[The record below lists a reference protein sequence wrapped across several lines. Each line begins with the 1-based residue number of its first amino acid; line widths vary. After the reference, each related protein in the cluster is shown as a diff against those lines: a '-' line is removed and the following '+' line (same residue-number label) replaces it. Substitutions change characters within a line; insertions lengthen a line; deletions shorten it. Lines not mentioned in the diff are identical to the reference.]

1 MKFKVGDTV
10 IVNTGKDKGK
20 SGTVSRIF
28 KKRDLILVEGLNK
41 KIKHV
46 KGREGKVGERV
57 EFFAPLPVSNL
68 SIQDPKTKKPSRIGY
83 KIEADGTKV
92 RFAKKSGEVLV
103 KASSKKEKVRKVVK
117 A

>member
-1 MKFKVGDTV
+1 MKFKIGDTV
-10 IVNTGKDKGK
+10 IVNAGKDKGK
-20 SGTVSRIF
+20 SGTVGKIF
-28 KKRDLILVEGLNK
+28 KKRELVLVEGLNK

-46 KGREGKVGERV
+46 KGREGNVGERV
-57 EFFAPLPVSNL
+57 EFFAPLPLSNL

-83 KIEADGTKV
+83 RVEADGTKV

-103 KASSKKEKVRKVVK
+103 NASVKKEKVKKVVK